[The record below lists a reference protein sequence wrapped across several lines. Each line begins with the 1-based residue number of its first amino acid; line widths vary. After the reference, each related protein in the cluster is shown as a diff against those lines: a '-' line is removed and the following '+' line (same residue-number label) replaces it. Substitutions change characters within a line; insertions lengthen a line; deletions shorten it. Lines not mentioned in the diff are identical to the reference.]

1 VIPTILAV
9 LFLWPHPGQGKE
21 SFRLTLDRVVNAGA
35 KGVKLQR
42 PEGVACRA
50 ETVVIADTG
59 NGRLLHFLMQ
69 RGELVEGTEM
79 VVPEVTRPIQVHF
92 SGQGEIL
99 VLDGR
104 SRSVVRLDAAGKV
117 LGVVQPQ
124 DVSGGAMPMVRA
136 FTIDVEDNVYL
147 LDLFGQ
153 RVIVTDLAGVLQREI
168 PLPEQGRVFSDVAV
182 DQRGTLF
189 VLDSVAATI
198 YAAAKGEQVFAPLS
212 NDLRKFA
219 TFPASILPDDRG
231 GLLVADRNGSGIVM
245 VGRDGSYRGRQLRM
259 GWKDGQLYYP
269 GQLCLTD
276 NDEVFVADRDNNR
289 VQIFRMTR

>member
-9 LFLWPHPGQGKE
+9 LLLWPHPGRGEE
-21 SFRLTLDRVVNAGA
+21 SFRLTLDSVVNAGA

-59 NGRLLHFLMQ
+59 NGRLLHFVMK
-69 RGELVEGTEM
+69 RGELTDGTEM
-79 VVPEVTRPIQVHF
+79 VVPEVTRPVQVHF

-104 SRSVVRLDAAGKV
+104 SRRVVRLDAAGKL

-124 DVSGGAMPMVRA
+124 GVPGATLMVRA
-136 FTIDVEDNVYL
+136 FTLDAEDNVYL
-147 LDLFGQ
+147 LDLFGP
-153 RVIVTDLAGVLQREI
+153 RVIVTNLAGVFQREI
-168 PLPEQGRVFSDVAV
+168 PLPEQGRAFSDVAI
-182 DQRGTLF
+182 DQRGTVF
-189 VLDSVAATI
+189 VLDSVAAVI
-198 YAAAKGEQVFAPLS
+198 YAAAKGEQEFAPLS
-212 NDLRKFA
+212 SDLRKFV
-219 TFPASILPDDRG
+219 TFPASLIADDG
-231 GLLVADRNGSGIVM
+231 GDLLVADRNGSGIVM
-245 VGRDGSYRGRQLRM
+245 VGRDGAYRGRQLSM

-276 NDEVFVADRDNNR
+276 NDEVFIADRDNNR